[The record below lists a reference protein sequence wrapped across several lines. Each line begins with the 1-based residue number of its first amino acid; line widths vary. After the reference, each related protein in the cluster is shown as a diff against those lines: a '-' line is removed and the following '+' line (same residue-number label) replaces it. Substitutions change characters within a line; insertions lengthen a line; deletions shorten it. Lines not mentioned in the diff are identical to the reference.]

1 MLGSLAG
8 AGMVPVRQGQPL
20 PLRPAGSKPVGPGAA
35 LLETPEGG
43 MVSVWGMVTSFWED
57 GDIVGRRLAAVTL
70 VKARTATRA
79 EVCAAFEIGDNTLR
93 P

>member
-1 MLGSLAG
+1 
-8 AGMVPVRQGQPL
+8 
-20 PLRPAGSKPVGPGAA
+20 
-35 LLETPEGG
+35 